1 MFICLFVLLIT
12 FFLVICGSHQ
22 MDKTSYQVHLS
33 EDKPNPECIRKS
45 ADMTSKKATQLKD
58 TLNKMTVDEKIGQL
72 FLARVPEKN
81 ALVDIKTYHLGGYL
95 LFGRDVAGETTD
107 SLKKKIV
114 SYQSASRIPLLIGS
128 DEEGGTVSRL
138 SQNSQIIQTPF
149 KSPQDLYKSGG
160 WEAIKQDTAVKSTI
174 FKELG
179 IHTGLF
185 PVADVSTNSNSFI
198 YDRTIGQDVVSTKK
212 FVTVIVSELKDQQIG
227 STLKHFPGYGN
238 SSDSHTAVIHDSRT
252 LKELQTDALP
262 PFQAGIDA
270 GADSVLVAHNIFDN
284 IDAHLPAS
292 LSKPI
297 HQLLRDDLNF
307 NGVIMTDDMDMAGIT
322 DFTSQS
328 DAALKALE
336 AGNDLILSSSYA
348 EQIPTIKKALNST
361 ESTLTEKQ
369 LDESVLRILA
379 WKQSLGLIQQNTP

>member
-1 MFICLFVLLIT
+1 
-12 FFLVICGSHQ
+12 